1 MAYIAHGTECFPH
14 WALTLMPVHA
24 VLPSPV
30 CPGEAFDEV
39 TIMPVVYQGMDECML
54 LSFQLID
61 GMPRIWPLYSTDL
74 SGLSDSAWTPEY
86 IEGHSPPSL

>member
-14 WALTLMPVHA
+14 WALAPMPVHA

-61 GMPRIWPLYSTDL
+61 DMPRIWPLYFNRPVRVVRLRLDT
-74 SGLSDSAWTPEY
+74 
-86 IEGHSPPSL
+86 